1 MEVMA
6 EMVCSTHQHLFDF
19 IEKIET
25 EIDFYYEQ
33 EVMLFLKLQLT

>member
-1 MEVMA
+1 MGVMA
-6 EMVCSTHQHLFDF
+6 EMVCIHQHLFDF

-33 EVMLFLKLQLT
+33 EGMLFSKLQFT